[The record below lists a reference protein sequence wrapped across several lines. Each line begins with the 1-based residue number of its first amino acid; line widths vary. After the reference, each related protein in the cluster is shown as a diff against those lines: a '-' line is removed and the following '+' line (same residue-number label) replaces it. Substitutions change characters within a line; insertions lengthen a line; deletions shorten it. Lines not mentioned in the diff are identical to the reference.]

1 MIWGVGSWEVS
12 GVGSWEV
19 SGVGGWVISDWPVT
33 VEKEPDAT
41 TSKPAVKEP
50 FPEEIVFLP
59 NDTAPLPDGQ
69 LLPLPSTERDGD
81 PYEHLGF
88 IFPIINAVDMIKL

>member
-1 MIWGVGSWEVS
+1 MIWGVGSWEVA
-12 GVGSWEV
+12 V
-19 SGVGGWVISDWPVT
+19 VGGWVISDWPMT
-33 VEKEPDAT
+33 VEKPDAT
-41 TSKPAVKEP
+41 TSGPAVKEP

-59 NDTAPLPDGQ
+59 NDTALLPDGQ
-69 LLPLPSTERDGD
+69 LLPLPSTERDWD